1 MNKILIDKIIAY
13 IKEPRTLEGE
23 YNKLFYV
30 YSRLREPSSHDALAA
45 IFVAF
50 GSSIN
55 DQTWNNV
62 MNGLSAVFA
71 IAGIFLKEDKKG
83 E

>member
-1 MNKILIDKIIAY
+1 MSTKDKIITY
-13 IKEPRTLEGE
+13 IREPRTLKGE
-23 YNKLFYV
+23 YDKLFYV
-30 YSRLREPSSHDALAA
+30 YSRLKEPSSHAALAA

-62 MNGLSAVFA
+62 MNGLSAGFA
-71 IAGIFLKEDKKG
+71 IAGVFLKEDKKG